1 MAYSIEFYETATGKS
16 PVWDFF
22 EELRC
27 KSTNDKNARIQFQQM
42 GLYMQLLQEHG
53 FQLSNTIIKHLQDDI
68 WELRPGNNRVL
79 YFYFKNKTFVLLHV
93 FRKKTQKT
101 PKREIEKAIA
111 ARKDYLKRKEI
122 STHEHME

>member
-42 GLYMQLLQEHG
+42 GLYMELLQEHG

-68 WELRPGNNRVL
+68 WELRPGNNRIL
-79 YFYFKNKTFVLLHV
+79 YYYFENKTFVLLHV

-101 PKREIEKAIA
+101 PKREIERAIA
-111 ARKDYLKRKEI
+111 AKKDYLKRKEI

>member
-1 MAYSIEFYETATGKS
+1 MSYTIEFYESSTGKS

-53 FQLSNTIIKHLQDDI
+53 FQLSNTIIKHIQDDI
-68 WELRPGNNRVL
+68 WELRPGNNRIL

-101 PKREIEKAIA
+101 PKREIEKAIIA
-111 ARKDYLKRKEI
+111 KKDYLKRKEI
-122 STHEHME
+122 SNHEHLE

>member
-79 YFYFKNKTFVLLHV
+79 YFYFENKTFVLLHI

-101 PKREIEKAIA
+101 PKREIERAIA

>member
-1 MAYSIEFYETATGKS
+1 MKLQRANLRCGI
-16 PVWDFF
+16 FF

-79 YFYFKNKTFVLLHV
+79 YFYFENKTFVLLHI

-101 PKREIEKAIA
+101 PKREIERAIA

>member
-42 GLYMQLLQEHG
+42 GLYMQLVQEHG
-53 FQLSNTIIKHLQDDI
+53 FQLSNTILKHLQDDI

-93 FRKKTQKT
+93 FS
-101 PKREIEKAIA
+101 
-111 ARKDYLKRKEI
+111 KED
-122 STHEHME
+122 TENT

>member
-101 PKREIEKAIA
+101 PKREIERAIA

>member
-53 FQLSNTIIKHLQDDI
+53 FQLSNTIKKHLQDDI

-101 PKREIEKAIA
+101 PKREIERAIA

>member
-68 WELRPGNNRVL
+68 WELRPGNNRIL
-79 YFYFKNKTFVLLHV
+79 YFYFENKTFVLLHV